1 MQCHLRYASAPL
13 QDDPVIAYQHGI
25 PQSWFVVYHFV
36 CILQQT
42 EVLGKAVNL
51 EQSGQRIAQKERYC
65 QPGLGDRQIAHTY
78 QTPHAWKN
86 TILFW
91 IAVVIL
97 LGIEKNKA
105 R

>member
-1 MQCHLRYASAPL
+1 M
-13 QDDPVIAYQHGI
+13 
-25 PQSWFVVYHFV
+25 VYHFV

-42 EVLGKAVNL
+42 EILGKAVNL

-65 QPGLGDRQIAHTY
+65 QPGLGDRQVAHTY
-78 QTPHAWKN
+78 QTPHA
-86 TILFW
+86 W

-97 LGIEKNKA
+97 LGIEKNEA